1 VLWRKIFVK
10 LGKLQFWCTSSIAV
24 LSNLNSSRFGA
35 SNPALHLIL
44 LPASSLAEKRREK
57 LLY

>member
-35 SNPALHLIL
+35 SNPAIHLIL
-44 LPASSLAEKRREK
+44 SASSLAEKRREK
-57 LLY
+57 LLF

>member
-1 VLWRKIFVK
+1 VK